1 MEVAKVSS
9 RHSEVGS
16 GGEKVKD
23 AKCSADEEKG
33 RTLKLENVEFATTR
47 KFGGKNGRGMA
58 ESGPH
63 FHNEDSFNKVPFGT
77 RLKAGQWPDRI

>member
-9 RHSEVGS
+9 GHSEVGS
-16 GGEKVKD
+16 GEEKVKD
-23 AKCSADEEKG
+23 AKCSADGEKG
-33 RTLKLENVEFATTR
+33 RTSKVENVEFAPTR

-58 ESGPH
+58 DSGPP

-77 RLKAGQWPDRI
+77 WP